1 MRQHAANT
9 AAGRAIL
16 AIGLML
22 AIVVAGAACAR
33 PNGTADQID
42 RVNAA
47 PPLPTLAINLAPE
60 LEWTYSTSPNTG
72 QTVYTTELDAQHLA
86 TVTVGN
92 TVLGMTRYTVHIRTA
107 NGLLVAKR
115 NIGSPEAAGAAIG
128 QWLHDHQTKNRQRD
142 QIRRTIA
149 NAFQNG
155 YQSAFTANQSPAT
168 VLPDDAIPQPE

>member
-9 AAGRAIL
+9 AAGRSIL

-33 PNGTADQID
+33 PNGAADQID
-42 RVNAA
+42 RGNAA

-60 LEWTYSTSPNTG
+60 LEWNYSTNPNTG
-72 QTVYTTELDAQHLA
+72 QTVYTAELDAQHHT

-92 TVLGMTRYTVHIRTA
+92 TVLGMTRYTVRIRTA
-107 NGLLVAKR
+107 DGLLVAKR
-115 NIGSPEAAGAAIG
+115 NAGSPEAAGAAIG
-128 QWLHDHQTKNRQRD
+128 QWLHDYQTENRQRD

-149 NAFQNG
+149 HAFQNG
-155 YQSAFTANQSPAT
+155 YQSAYIASQSPAIL
-168 VLPDDAIPQPE
+168 LPDDAIPQLE